1 VKQCASLDE
10 LRAAMSAIGHYFG
23 WEPTPED
30 VDRFAENLDVGRMH
44 AARDDGAIVG
54 AAGAFGFDLAVPGG
68 RVRTAG
74 ITLVG
79 VLPTYRRRGVL
90 TSLMRTQLDDIHERG
105 EPLAYLWASE
115 PTIYGRF
122 GYGIATL
129 LGDIDL
135 PRERGAFSVPVES
148 GRARIVDEDEA
159 AATFPAIYD
168 AALRPGMFSRSESW
182 WRHRVL
188 DDPEARRRGRGPLT
202 RVLLETDGKAAA
214 YALYRTHASFE
225 GFINTGHVEVVEVV
239 GATPAGTRAIWRFLL
254 DIDWLASF
262 KATHLPLDHV
272 LLSLL
277 SEPRRAGFRIFD
289 ATSLRLV
296 DVEAALS
303 QRSYAGDGEITLEV
317 EDAFCPWNAGHW
329 RVTPGG
335 AELTDSPGEIA
346 LDVRELG
353 SVYLG
358 GFTFAQLAEAGRVV
372 ELEPG
377 ALARADE
384 LLRSDRAPWCPE
396 IF

>member
-1 VKQCASLDE
+1 
-10 LRAAMSAIGHYFG
+10 MSAIGHYFG
-23 WEPTPED
+23 WEPTPEN
-30 VDRFAENLDVGRMH
+30 VERFAKNLDVGRMH

-54 AAGAFGFDLAVPGG
+54 AAGAFGFDLAVPGA

-79 VLPTYRRRGVL
+79 VLPTHRRRGVL
-90 TSLMRTQLDDIHERG
+90 TALMRAQLDDVHQRG

-135 PRERGAFSVPVES
+135 PRERTAFGVPAEP
-148 GRARIVDEDEA
+148 GRARIVDADEA
-159 AATFPAIYD
+159 AAAFPAIYD
-168 AALRPGMFSRSESW
+168 AAQRPGMFSRSQSW

-188 DDPEARRRGRGPLT
+188 DDPVDRRRGGGPLV
-202 RVLLETDGKAAA
+202 RVLLELDGTAAA
-214 YALYRTHASFE
+214 YALYRTHASFD
-225 GFINTGHVEVVEVV
+225 GFVNTGHLEVVEAM
-239 GATPAGTRAIWRFLL
+239 GAAPPGTRAIWRFLL
-254 DIDWLASF
+254 DIDWLARF

-277 SEPRRAGFRIFD
+277 SEPRRAGFRVFD
-289 ATSLRLV
+289 ATSVRLV

-303 QRSYAGDGEITLEV
+303 ARSYAGDGEITLEV

-329 RVTPGG
+329 RVTPDG

-358 GFTFAQLAEAGRVV
+358 GFTFAQLAEAGKVV

-377 ALARADE
+377 ALVRADA
-384 LLRSDRAPWCPE
+384 LFHTDRAPWCPE